1 MLRPQLLTLAWLV
14 LTGYTAVAQT
24 AADAVDPDLPVV
36 AQAAIPGVA
45 VDEVEAADGEVIDPD
60 YWIYVSD
67 RPAHHWLD
75 KKPIDAADLAARPQA
90 YTAAL
95 ESHGILF
102 DGESGSF
109 SVRGA
114 TIHDDRSL
122 GYPIEYLVV
131 TEEGR
136 THEAVVLVK
145 AQPSMVSACVE
156 ALGLAPGSPT
166 RFKLKDPP
174 PSDNELASGLVSPWD
189 MTTAGGPLVSIT
201 VSWLDDRG
209 RPHDESLESLLLEW
223 PPLTE
228 DAHEPDDGN
237 EQPGGEQPDDAQPDG
252 EQPDGEQPDGD
263 SGERPDEAQPD
274 DAQPGQGREESPEE
288 SGGIPLVDR
297 GWIFT
302 GSTRST
308 YRQGRGTVEWY
319 RADVEGDVVAIYIDG
334 REVCPFERNSL
345 DGLSDSLYTLNTS
358 VIPPAGTPVSLTFRS
373 LGSSVASSDRV
384 LEEQPEA
391 LTGDDQR

>member
-1 MLRPQLLTLAWLV
+1 MRGRHPVMFRRQLFAMAW
-14 LTGYTAVAQT
+14 
-24 AADAVDPDLPVV
+24 VV
-36 AQAAIPGVA
+36 CMGGVA
-45 VDEVEAADGEVIDPD
+45 LAQIDEVGDELVDPD

-102 DGESGSF
+102 DGEAGSF

-131 TEEGR
+131 TEQGR

-145 AQPSMVSACVE
+145 AQPSMVAACVE
-156 ALGLAPGSPT
+156 ALGLPPGSPT
-166 RFKLKDPP
+166 RFQLKDPP
-174 PSDNELASGLVSPWD
+174 PSEDELASGLVSPWA

-223 PPLTE
+223 LPLTE
-228 DAHEPDDGN
+228 SAQEPSDVDAPPEGP
-237 EQPGGEQPDDAQPDG
+237 A
-252 EQPDGEQPDGD
+252 
-263 SGERPDEAQPD
+263 EA
-274 DAQPGQGREESPEE
+274 
-288 SGGIPLVDR
+288 GGIPLQNR

-302 GSTRST
+302 GSTRSPF
-308 YRQGRGTVEWY
+308 RQGRSTVEWY

-345 DGLSDSLYTLNTS
+345 DGLSDSLYTLNTE
-358 VIPPAGTPVSLTFRS
+358 VIPPAGTPVSLTFRA
-373 LGSSVASSDRV
+373 LGGSVVAGAHELD
-384 LEEQPEA
+384 EQPEA
-391 LTGDDQR
+391 LTGDEQR

>member
-1 MLRPQLLTLAWLV
+1 MNLRSQLLTTAWLV
-14 LTGYTAVAQT
+14 LMGCAAVALTT
-24 AADAVDPDLPVV
+24 ADGEQLVV
-36 AQAAIPGVA
+36 AQAANPTV
-45 VDEVEAADGEVIDPD
+45 VDQGGEPVDPD

-75 KKPIDAADLAARPQA
+75 KRPIDAADLAARPEA

-102 DGESGSF
+102 DGERGSF

-145 AQPSMVSACVE
+145 AQPSIVAACVE
-156 ALGLAPGSPT
+156 ALGLVPGSPT
-166 RFKLKDPP
+166 RFVLKDPQ
-174 PSDNELASGLVSPWD
+174 PSDEELATGLVSPWE

-223 PPLTE
+223 PPLIDNDADADTDADTE
-228 DAHEPDDGN
+228 IES
-237 EQPGGEQPDDAQPDG
+237 ERPDG
-252 EQPDGEQPDGD
+252 EEPQE
-263 SGERPDEAQPD
+263 SSA
-274 DAQPGQGREESPEE
+274 ESPEA
-288 SGGIPLVDR
+288 SGGIPLEDR

-302 GSTRST
+302 GSTRSA

-345 DGLSDSLYTLNTS
+345 DGLSDSLYTLNTA

-373 LGSSVASSDRV
+373 LGGSVMSSGHV

>member
-14 LTGYTAVAQT
+14 ITGCAVVAQT
-24 AADAVDPDLPVV
+24 AADAVDLDQPVV
-36 AQAAIPGVA
+36 APAAIPGVA
-45 VDEVEAADGEVIDPD
+45 VDEGEAADGELVDPN

-75 KKPIDAADLAARPQA
+75 KRPIDPADLAARPQA

-145 AQPSMVSACVE
+145 AQPSMVAACVE
-156 ALGLAPGSPT
+156 ALGMAPGSPT
-166 RFKLKDPP
+166 RFVLKDPQ
-174 PSDNELASGLVSPWD
+174 PSDEELASGLVSPWD
-189 MTTAGGPLVSIT
+189 MITAGGPLVSIT

-228 DAHEPDDGN
+228 EEPEPAHDDEHEQSDD
-237 EQPGGEQPDDAQPDG
+237 EQPQQA
-252 EQPDGEQPDGD
+252 
-263 SGERPDEAQPD
+263 
-274 DAQPGQGREESPEE
+274 PEE
-288 SGGIPLVDR
+288 SGGIPLLDR

-302 GSTRST
+302 GSTRSA

-345 DGLSDSLYTLNTS
+345 DGLSDSLYTLNTA

-373 LGSSVASSDRV
+373 LGSSVVASDRV
-384 LEEQPEA
+384 LDEQPEA